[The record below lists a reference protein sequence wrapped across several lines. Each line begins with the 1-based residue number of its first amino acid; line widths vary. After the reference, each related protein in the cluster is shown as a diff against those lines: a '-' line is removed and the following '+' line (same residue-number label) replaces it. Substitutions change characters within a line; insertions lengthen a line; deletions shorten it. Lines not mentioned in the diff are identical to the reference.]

1 MPNDWERLSTYP
13 TLVEA
18 ELALARLAQA
28 GIEGRVHSDDA
39 GGAYPVLQNHG
50 SHLFVRPDDAKHARA
65 ALDEPLDVEGNL
77 ESAEVL
83 AAAED
88 EVSKRGGGRRLVF
101 GASPD
106 RVVVCILLFLL
117 LGFLAFRADVFT
129 SN

>member
-1 MPNDWERLSTYP
+1 MPSDWERLSTYP

-28 GIEGRVHSDDA
+28 GIEARVHSDDA

-50 SHLFVRPDDAKHARA
+50 SRLFVRPDDAEHARA
-65 ALDEPLDVEGNL
+65 ILEEPLDVEGHV

-88 EVSKRGGGRRLVF
+88 EVSTRAGGRRLAF
-101 GASPD
+101 SASPG
-106 RVVVCILLFLL
+106 RVAVCILLFFL